1 MPGGARLPTDLA
13 DADRALSNDLDPII
27 NRHIDRVSYSP
38 RPDEDATRQVAQL
51 REQIAPGRSVFF
63 RPGGDL
69 NTTAA
74 AREKL
79 DAAHATG
86 AGGIT
91 FNNYGLLTEQQLGN
105 IGQAV
110 RAFHNG
116 ERKQET

>member
-1 MPGGARLPTDLA
+1 MAEVIGAGGARLQTDLA

-51 REQIAPGRSVFF
+51 REQIAPGRSVFS

-79 DAAHATG
+79 DAAHAAGWG
-86 AGGIT
+86 ASPST
-91 FNNYGLLTEQQLGN
+91 TT
-105 IGQAV
+105 AC
-110 RAFHNG
+110 
-116 ERKQET
+116 